1 MMRNGNRTIKV
12 KKSDLIA
19 KIKEN
24 KKNHVV
30 EYKQA
35 VIAYKKEAMK
45 QLKDLT
51 ERAKS
56 GEMNLQLK
64 LVTPVDSSEN
74 YDKIL
79 SMFEWE
85 VEDIVELDQQEFN
98 EYVNDETAFAVQAK
112 FLNST
117 YR

>member
-1 MMRNGNRTIKV
+1 MRNRRIKV

-24 KKNHVV
+24 KKNHITD
-30 EYKQA
+30 YKKA
-35 VIAYKKEAMK
+35 VIAYKKEAIK
-45 QLKDLT
+45 QLKELT
-51 ERAKS
+51 EKAKI
-56 GEMNLQLK
+56 GEMNLHLK
-64 LVTPVDSSEN
+64 LVTPLDNSEN

-85 VEDIVELDQQEFN
+85 VEDIVELDGDEFTS
-98 EYVNDETAFAVQAK
+98 YVNDETSFAIQAK
-112 FLNST
+112 MLNST

>member
-1 MMRNGNRTIKV
+1 MMRNGNRIIKV
-12 KKSDLIA
+12 KKIDLIA

-24 KKNHVV
+24 KKNHIV

-35 VIAYKKEAMK
+35 VIAYKKEALK

-51 ERAKS
+51 EKAKS
-56 GEMNLQLK
+56 GEMNLNLK
-64 LVTPVDSSEN
+64 LVTPVDNSEN
-74 YDKIL
+74 YDKVL

-85 VEDIVELDQQEFN
+85 VEDFVELDQQEFN
-98 EYVNDETAFAVQAK
+98 EYVNDETSFAVHAK
-112 FLNST
+112 MLNST

>member
-1 MMRNGNRTIKV
+1 MRNGNRTIKV

-24 KKNHVV
+24 KKNHIAD
-30 EYKQA
+30 YKQA
-35 VIAYKKEAMK
+35 VVAYKKEAIK

-64 LVTPVDSSEN
+64 LITPIDNSVN

-85 VEDIVELDQQEFN
+85 VDDIVELDQNEFT
-98 EYVNDETAFAVQAK
+98 EYVNDETSFAVQAK
-112 FLNST
+112 MLNAT

>member
-35 VIAYKKEAMK
+35 VIAYKKEAIK

-51 ERAKS
+51 ERAKG

-64 LVTPVDSSEN
+64 LVTPVDSSKN

-98 EYVNDETAFAVQAK
+98 EYVNDETAFAVHAK
-112 FLNST
+112 VLNST